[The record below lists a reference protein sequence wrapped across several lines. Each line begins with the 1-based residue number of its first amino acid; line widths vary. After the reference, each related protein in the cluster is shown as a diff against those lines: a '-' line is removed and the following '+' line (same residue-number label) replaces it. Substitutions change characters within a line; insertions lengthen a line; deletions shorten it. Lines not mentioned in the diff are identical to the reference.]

1 MLTNENYDLAADL
14 ATENKE
20 IRLSGKTIG
29 AIHLNSNHYKAT
41 SLYLQDSHFIKPF
54 YLKNVDLKK
63 GMFFEGCTFQY
74 EIALENL
81 TSSATE
87 SSPGIETKNIHFKN
101 CTFEDSFIV
110 KKFEVSHNIEFDHC
124 QFNAIAALEGIVSE
138 NGGLQI
144 SSSNYSAGLYIE
156 NCILKND
163 IKVHKSTV
171 FEIIAIRSCKMRSLD
186 LNKKNTFSGGCQIY
200 HCDFEEHIML
210 QDSIFQGMV
219 NLVRCKT
226 VSQGLYLFSS
236 NFEKGIWVDYRKR
249 ESDRSKLITE
259 YHIQGC
265 KFASG
270 FFAMGSPGDYTERSI
285 IDRISLHLSA
295 NLSGNINFNDLDVN
309 TIDIQGF
316 NNGTNISFNN
326 LAIGEL
332 IIRDTINQGGLI
344 FSGLRATKR
353 QRSDQNDPL
362 LLRSNYIQIA
372 NSNLG
377 KALFFQADLSSF
389 DMIRM
394 HNVLLTEIS
403 SSSVVWF
410 HPHTLETEHIA
421 ELKNQLRTTKRKGD
435 IAEVSKA
442 RQILFQKL
450 AEIREIYRQLKF
462 SAQKQGDVP
471 LSLEFQRHEMHY
483 YKKSVAVNR
492 PIKWSE
498 YLILISSMSNDFGQS
513 WLRALL
519 GLFIFSIISFLPVAF
534 FSTKYLDYNHFLNSI
549 DDIPANIHAIRDNLK
564 MWAILVNPAHRTKDL
579 SENIDKFPSVLYL
592 FDLFSRIGI
601 SYFLFQMISA
611 FRKFS
616 K

>member
-1 MLTNENYDLAADL
+1 MWTDENYDLATNL

-20 IRLSGKTIG
+20 IRLSGKKIG
-29 AIHLNSNHYKAT
+29 FINLNKSDYKAT
-41 SLYLQDSHFIKPF
+41 SLHIQDSNFTKPF

-63 GMFFEGCTFQY
+63 GIFFEGCTFQY
-74 EIALENL
+74 DIKLENL
-81 TSSATE
+81 TSSAIE
-87 SSPGIETKNIHFKN
+87 SSSGIEPRNIHFKN
-101 CTFEDSFIV
+101 CTFERTVIV
-110 KKFEVSHNIEFDHC
+110 KKSTLSHNIEFDDC
-124 QFNAIAALEGIVSE
+124 KFNAVAALDGIVSE

-144 SSSNYSAGLYIE
+144 SSSHYIAGLYIE
-156 NCILKND
+156 NCVLKND
-163 IKVHKSTV
+163 IKVHQSTV
-171 FEIIAIRSCKMRSLD
+171 FEIIAIRSSKMRSLD

-200 HCDFEEHIML
+200 HCNFEEHIML

-219 NLVRCKT
+219 NLVHCKT

-236 NFEKGIWVDYRKR
+236 QFEKGIWVDYRKR
-249 ESDRSKLITE
+249 KSDGSKLITE

-265 KFASG
+265 SFASG
-270 FFAMGSPGDYTERSI
+270 FFVMGNPGNYAERSI

-295 NLSGNINFNDLDVN
+295 NLSGNMNFNDLDVN

-326 LAIGEL
+326 LAVGEL
-332 IIRDTINQGGLI
+332 VIREMINQGGLI

-353 QRSDQNDPL
+353 ERPDQNEPL
-362 LLRSNYIQIA
+362 LLRSNYIEIA

-377 KALFFQADLSSF
+377 KALFFQTDLSSF

-394 HNVLLTEIS
+394 HNILLTEIS
-403 SSSVVWF
+403 FSSVVWF
-410 HPHTLETEHIA
+410 HPYRLETEHLA
-421 ELKNQLRTTKRKGD
+421 ELKNQLKITKRKGN
-435 IAEVSKA
+435 IAEVSEA
-442 RQILFQKL
+442 RQMLYQKL

-462 SAQKQGDVP
+462 SAQKQGDIP

-492 PIKWSE
+492 PIRWSE

-534 FSTKYLDYNHFLNSI
+534 FSSKHLDYNHFLDSI
-549 DDIPANIHAIRDNLK
+549 DDIPANINAIRDNLK

-579 SENIDKFPSVLYL
+579 NDNIDEFPSVLYL